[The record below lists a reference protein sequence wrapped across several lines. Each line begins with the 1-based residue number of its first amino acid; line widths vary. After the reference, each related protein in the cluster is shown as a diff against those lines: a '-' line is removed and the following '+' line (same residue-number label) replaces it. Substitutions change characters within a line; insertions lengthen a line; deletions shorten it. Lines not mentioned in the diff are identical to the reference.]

1 MKYILNTIVLFI
13 CLLCLSCARSKRLDK
28 RVSLWRMDKIPYGT
42 KYAFE
47 NLPSIFPKSE
57 IQTSNRF
64 PILFQTES
72 DSDISKTI
80 LIIGPEFKPEADEMR
95 SLIRFAAKGKNQ
107 VFISALYFG
116 DTVLNML
123 HLTLTRN
130 LMDEDDSAEVSILN
144 PGDKEWIKYAYPGY
158 TSNSFVESV
167 DTGYARILGTDKKGR
182 PDFIR
187 ITYEK
192 GGAIFIHL
200 SPFMFSNFFLLHNR
214 NKSYYDMALSYLPK
228 QTDIVEWS
236 DYFRYNNRNQ
246 RFSIFRFILS
256 QRSLRWAFWL
266 TIIVFLLMFLF
277 ETKRKQ
283 RPIIELPVARN
294 ASEDFVK
301 TIGQLYFQQ
310 KNNQNLANKMVSV
323 FLENVRSTY
332 NLSTSILDGDF
343 VRKLTIRSG
352 MPAEE
357 IEKMVQLIHVV
368 RLNSVLPDQE
378 LLDLHHQISQFNK
391 QA

>member
-1 MKYILNTIVLFI
+1 
-13 CLLCLSCARSKRLDK
+13 
-28 RVSLWRMDKIPYGT
+28 MDKIPYGT
-42 KYAFE
+42 KFAFE
-47 NLPSIFPKSE
+47 NLSFIFPKSE
-57 IQTSNRF
+57 IQTSSRF

-107 VFISALYFG
+107 IFISALNFG

-123 HLTLTRN
+123 HLTLKRN
-130 LMDEDDSAEVSILN
+130 LIDEDDSAEISILD
-144 PGDKEWIKYAYPGY
+144 PGDREWIRYSYPGY
-158 TSNSFVESV
+158 TSNAFIESV

-187 ITYEK
+187 ITYAK

-200 SPFMFSNFFLLHNR
+200 SPFMFSNFFLLHKQ

-228 QTDIVEWS
+228 QAGIVEWS
-236 DYFRYNNRNQ
+236 DYFRYNNRSQ

-283 RPIIELPVARN
+283 RPIVELPVARN

-310 KNNQNLANKMVSV
+310 KNNQNLANKMVAA

>member
-1 MKYILNTIVLFI
+1 
-13 CLLCLSCARSKRLDK
+13 
-28 RVSLWRMDKIPYGT
+28 MDKIPYGT

-47 NLPSIFPKSE
+47 NLPFIFPKSE

-107 VFISALYFG
+107 IFISALNFG

-123 HLTLTRN
+123 HLTLKRN
-130 LMDEDDSAEVSILN
+130 LMDEDDIAEVSILD
-144 PGDKEWIKYAYPGY
+144 PGDKEWTKFTYPGY
-158 TSNSFVESV
+158 TSNSFIDSV

-187 ITYEK
+187 ITYAN
-192 GGAIFIHL
+192 GGAIFVHL

-228 QTDIVEWS
+228 QTGIVEWS
-236 DYFRYNNRNQ
+236 DYFRYNNRSQ

-283 RPIIELPVARN
+283 RPIVELPVARN

-310 KNNQNLANKMVSV
+310 KNNQNLANKMVAV

-332 NLSTSILDGDF
+332 NISTSILDGDF
-343 VRKLTIRSG
+343 VHKLTVRSG
-352 MPAEE
+352 MQAEE

-368 RLNSVLPDQE
+368 RLNSVLSDQD

>member
-1 MKYILNTIVLFI
+1 
-13 CLLCLSCARSKRLDK
+13 
-28 RVSLWRMDKIPYGT
+28 MDKIPYGT

-47 NLPSIFPKSE
+47 NLSFIFPKSE

-95 SLIRFAAKGKNQ
+95 SLIRFAARGKNQ
-107 VFISALYFG
+107 IFISALNFG

-123 HLTLTRN
+123 HLTLKRN
-130 LMDEDDSAEVSILN
+130 LMNEDDSAEVSILD
-144 PGDKEWIKYAYPGY
+144 PGDKRWIKYAYPGF
-158 TSNSFVESV
+158 TSSSFIESV

-187 ITYEK
+187 ITYAK

-228 QTDIVEWS
+228 QTGIVEWS
-236 DYFRYNNRNQ
+236 DYFRYNNRIQ
-246 RFSIFRFILS
+246 RFSVFRFILG

-283 RPIIELPVARN
+283 RPIVELPVARN

-310 KNNQNLANKMVSV
+310 KNNQNLANKMVTA

-343 VRKLTIRSG
+343 AHKLTIRSG
-352 MPAEE
+352 MPTEE

-368 RLNSVLPDQE
+368 RLNSVLSDQE